1 MNPKQKANISCGII
15 CFLFAAVYFYLTVN
29 LTTSAMLVVTQ
40 ISAKFVPK
48 LLAGLIA
55 GLSVLLVITTLLEA
69 APAADSESSIE
80 AELVDNRAFYGTAAA
95 AFLSLL
101 VWYGIGFFS
110 VPFLIAGTM
119 LVNHKKNLLQIVCI
133 ALVTTLILYGV
144 FFKIFGVPLPLGLL
158 E

>member
-1 MNPKQKANISCGII
+1 MNPKQKANILCGII

-55 GLSVLLVITTLLEA
+55 GLSVLLVIVTLLK
-69 APAADSESSIE
+69 PAAAESESSE
-80 AELVDNRAFYGTAAA
+80 ETEMVDNPAFFGTVAV

-110 VPFLIAGTM
+110 VPFLIAGT
-119 LVNHKKNLLQIVCI
+119 LFVNRNKNLPKVIII
-133 ALVTTLILYGV
+133 AVVTTLILYVV
-144 FFKIFGVPLPLGLL
+144 FFRIFGVPLPLGLL